1 MSFKEVGIK
10 RGNFGRTYQFIV
22 KNVDYSNYEA
32 NIFIQSSGGTYLIS
46 GADCVVDAT
55 DNSKNTIVEF
65 TPASGMFGAKASIA
79 DYVAEITF
87 SGARFRDSTDTF
99 TWQVYDEVRGGRY
112 IKHGVR

>member
-1 MSFKEVGIK
+1 
-10 RGNFGRTYQFIV
+10 
-22 KNVDYSNYEA
+22 
-32 NIFIQSSGGTYLIS
+32 
-46 GADCVVDAT
+46 
-55 DNSKNTIVEF
+55 
-65 TPASGMFGAKASIA
+65 MFGAKASIA